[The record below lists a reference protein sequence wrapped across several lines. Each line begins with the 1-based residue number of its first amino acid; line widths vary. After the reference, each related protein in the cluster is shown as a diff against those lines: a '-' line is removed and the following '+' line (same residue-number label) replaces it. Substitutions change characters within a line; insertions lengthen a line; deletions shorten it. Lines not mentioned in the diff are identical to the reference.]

1 VIPDVEISHVSKR
14 FGAVVALEDAH
25 ITLRSGEV
33 RALVGA
39 NGSGKSTLVKILSGF
54 HRPDSGLMKIGDIEA
69 DLSEDWR
76 HGEHWQVGT
85 VHQDLGLI
93 SGVSVAENF
102 LLPELAVG
110 HAGSVKLNWRKL
122 RSAVASHLSRFDV
135 DPSLVR
141 RKIDECPRV
150 TQAVIALAR
159 AVWILEGGFAEG
171 TPEGVSADH
180 QRPATLILD
189 EITAFLS
196 LDEVAKLREVIR
208 SVAASGHSVLMV
220 SHDLDEVLSFAD
232 EITVFRDGHV
242 VAERHV
248 GDVKKAD
255 LFSAISGIS
264 MGESHDATPGPARSS
279 QNVSISVH
287 DLRAADGAVGPL
299 SFDIAPGEVLGITGL
314 LGSGFEHVPY
324 ALFGA
329 DPTATGTLSI
339 NGTPYDLSHASPSR
353 SIAQRVALVPG
364 DRGTQG
370 LWLDMTIAENLS
382 ASDGSLSLHPW
393 VQARAPM
400 WRRGDDVV
408 GEYAIKAPSSK
419 SKIVELSGGNAQRVL
434 MAKWL
439 AVDLDF
445 LLLDEPVRGVDVGA
459 RLQIAEMIL
468 DRARRGLSVVCATS
482 DHEFLSQVA
491 HRVLVFANGEL
502 SFELLP
508 TGGAAFVTKDEMV
521 WSCQAKEQSSNS
533 SSADR

>member
-14 FGAVVALEDAH
+14 FGAVVALDDAH

-54 HRPDSGLMKIGDIEA
+54 HRPDSGVMKIGDIEA
-69 DLSEDWR
+69 DLSDDWR

-93 SGVSVAENF
+93 AGVSVVENF

-110 HAGSVKLNWRKL
+110 HAGSVKLNWHKL
-122 RSAVASHLSRFDV
+122 RSSVASHLSRFDV

-159 AVWILEGGFAEG
+159 AVWILEGGFAKGTAEG
-171 TPEGVSADH
+171 ITADH

-196 LDEVAKLREVIR
+196 LDEVARLREVIR
-208 SVAASGHSVLMV
+208 SVAASGHSVLLV

-232 EITVFRDGHV
+232 EITVFRDGRV
-242 VAERHV
+242 VAERQV
-248 GDVKKAD
+248 SDVKKAE
-255 LFSAISGIS
+255 LFSVISGIS
-264 MGESHDATPGPARSS
+264 MEETQDVTSGGPTRSRD
-279 QNVSISVH
+279 NVSIGVKE
-287 DLRAADGAVGPL
+287 LRAAEGAVGPL
-299 SFDIAPGEVLGITGL
+299 SFDIAAGEVLGITGL

-329 DPTATGTLSI
+329 DPTATGTLTI
-339 NGTPYDLSHASPSR
+339 NGTAYDLSHASPSR
-353 SIAQRVALVPG
+353 SIAHGVALVPG

-370 LWLDMTIAENLS
+370 LWVDMTIAENLS

-400 WRRGDDVV
+400 WRRGDDIVD
-408 GEYAIKAPSSK
+408 EYAIKAPSSK

-459 RLQIAEMIL
+459 RLQIGEMIL
-468 DRARRGLSVVCATS
+468 ERARGGLSVVCATS

-502 SFELLP
+502 SFELHP
-508 TGGAAFVTKDEMV
+508 KGGAGFVAKDDIV
-521 WSCQAKEQSSNS
+521 WSCQAKEDSSNAS
-533 SSADR
+533 IAR

>member
-14 FGAVVALEDAH
+14 FGAVVALDDAH
-25 ITLRSGEV
+25 LSLRSGEV

-39 NGSGKSTLVKILSGF
+39 NGSGKSTMVKILSGF
-54 HRPDSGLMKIGDIEA
+54 HRPDSGVMKIGGVEA
-69 DLSEDWR
+69 DLSDDWR

-110 HAGSVKLNWRKL
+110 HAGSVRLNWRKL
-122 RSAVASHLSRFDV
+122 RSSVAGHLSRFDV

-159 AVWILEGGFAEG
+159 AVWILEGGFALG
-171 TPEGVSADH
+171 TLEAVTADQ

-208 SVAASGHSVLMV
+208 MVAASGHSVLLV

-232 EITVFRDGHV
+232 EITVFRDGRV
-242 VAERHV
+242 VAERQV
-248 GDVKKAD
+248 SDVKKSD

-264 MGESHDATPGPARSS
+264 LEETKDVASDTKVKSRE
-279 QNVSISVH
+279 NVSIKVH
-287 DLRAADGAVGPL
+287 ELRAANGAVGPL
-299 SFDIAPGEVLGITGL
+299 GFDVAAGEVLGITGL
-314 LGSGFEHVPY
+314 LGSGFESVPY

-329 DPTATGTLSI
+329 DATATGMLNI
-339 NGTPYDLSHASPSR
+339 NGTDYDVSRVTPSR
-353 SIAQRVALVPG
+353 SIAQKVALVPG

-370 LWLDMTIAENLS
+370 LWVDMTIAENLS

-393 VQARAPM
+393 LQARSPM

-439 AVDLDF
+439 AVDLDL

-459 RLQIAEMIL
+459 RLGIAEMIL
-468 DRARRGLSVVCATS
+468 ERASSGLSVVCATS

-491 HRVLVFANGEL
+491 HRVLVFANGEI
-502 SFELLP
+502 SFELHP
-508 TGGAAFVTKDEMV
+508 TGGSKFVAKDDMV
-521 WSCQAKEQSSNS
+521 WSCQAKEKSSNS
-533 SSADR
+533 SSAR